1 MINYKN
7 NKLPNLTKELI
18 KIEKAEKKIIDVDTA
33 YKNAEK
39 HTAMLK
45 QSIQA
50 RKNGDEKTA
59 DEIRATI
66 KAENDLYAKLCM
78 NNEFEKAVICCLRNN
93 AKIALMSDILPA
105 IIEYLKG
112 INGKQYGEKTADK
125 MREYFRDNYNI
136 GVYLSR
142 HYYTSGISE
151 IAVYLLDDNGFSHG
165 GNYLE
170 IYTRGCDNP
179 IVNANNT
186 ITMDNLN
193 SISDF
198 SGRGLI
204 PYIENPREHVKK
216 LIKLKDKA
224 RAQLETACN
233 TISDF
238 NKLAPDGV
246 PDLPYISNTIRGYIF

>member
-1 MINYKN
+1 
-7 NKLPNLTKELI
+7 
-18 KIEKAEKKIIDVDTA
+18 
-33 YKNAEK
+33 
-39 HTAMLK
+39 
-45 QSIQA
+45 
-50 RKNGDEKTA
+50 
-59 DEIRATI
+59 
-66 KAENDLYAKLCM
+66 
-78 NNEFEKAVICCLRNN
+78 
-93 AKIALMSDILPA
+93 
-105 IIEYLKG
+105 
-112 INGKQYGEKTADK
+112 
-125 MREYFRDNYNI
+125 MREYFRNNYNI

-142 HYYTSGISE
+142 HYYISGISE

-179 IVNANNT
+179 IVNENNT

-198 SGRGLI
+198 SGRGLL

-216 LIKLKDKA
+216 LIKLKENA
-224 RAQLETACN
+224 RKQLETACN

-246 PDLPYISNTIRGYIF
+246 PDLPYISHTIHGYIF